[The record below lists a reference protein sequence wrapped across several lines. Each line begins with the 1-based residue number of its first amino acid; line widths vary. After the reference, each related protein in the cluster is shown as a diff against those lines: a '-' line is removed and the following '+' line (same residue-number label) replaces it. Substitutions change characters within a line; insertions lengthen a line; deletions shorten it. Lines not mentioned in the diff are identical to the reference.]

1 MSEFSSNQVL
11 TELGNQSRPKIF
23 DLAIHKPDVLYQD
36 VIEIRERVT
45 LEDFAEHPERLT
57 TDVNAQN
64 DPNLVLG
71 LSGEAVRI
79 LERPDP
85 SEIKQKLQK
94 LYDDGYRSIAVCLLH
109 SYTYPDHEKLVGEI
123 AEKIGFSH
131 ISLSSQLMPMIKL
144 IPRATSATADA
155 YLTPEIRRYVAGF
168 DKGFKGG
175 LGAARVKERGENA
188 AARCE
193 FMQRYGSFLES
204 LLMDLI

>member
-1 MSEFSSNQVL
+1 
-11 TELGNQSRPKIF
+11 
-23 DLAIHKPDVLYQD
+23 VLYQD

-45 LEDFAEHPERLT
+45 LEDFAEHPDRLT
-57 TDVNAQN
+57 TDVKAQK
-64 DPNLVLG
+64 DPNLILG

-85 SEIKQKLQK
+85 KDIKQKLQN

-109 SYTYPDHEKLVGEI
+109 SYTFPDHEKLVGEI
-123 AEKIGFSH
+123 AEDIGFTH

-144 IPRATSATADA
+144 VPRATSATADA

-168 DKGFKGG
+168 EKGFMGG
-175 LGAARVKERGENA
+175 LGAANVLEKGTGS

-193 FMQRYGSFLES
+193 FMQRYISTAP
-204 LLMDLI
+204 MDEYEC